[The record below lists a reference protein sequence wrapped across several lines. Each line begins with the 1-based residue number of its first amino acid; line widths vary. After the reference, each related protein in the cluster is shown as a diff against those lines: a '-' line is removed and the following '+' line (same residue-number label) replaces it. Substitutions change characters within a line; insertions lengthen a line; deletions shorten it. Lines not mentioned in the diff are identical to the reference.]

1 MAKFQPISE
10 SSWSSI
16 DDHLLDFLKNRVNSF
31 IKWDL
36 VRFFHDNPHT
46 REPAENIAR
55 FTGRD
60 LQTVKQE
67 LQGLVEADILEET
80 SVSGTKIYTLVQNQT
95 ILKLLDEFMEACHDR
110 QFRVA
115 AIHHV
120 IEGMQFS
127 PRHDF

>member
-10 SSWSSI
+10 SSQSSI
-16 DDHLLDFLKNRVNSF
+16 DEHLLNFLKNKVNSF

-60 LQTVKQE
+60 LKTIKQE
-67 LQGLVEADILEET
+67 LQGLVEANVLEST
-80 SVSGTKIYTLVQNQT
+80 TVSKVKIYRLVN
-95 ILKLLDEFMEACHDR
+95 DEDTRALIDRFMEACHDR
-110 QFRVA
+110 QFRVE